1 MFSTEGKFKGNCDLQ
16 KYEKARKLNKYL
28 KQVREKYLFRCREK
42 RDIKSKELGAVLYLI
57 DNYGIRVGNEKKKEE
72 ANTVGASTLR
82 VEHVKF
88 SPPDTVTFDF
98 LGKDSVRYVKK
109 IQVPPTIYKNF
120 KLFVKNKK
128 KHEKLFSHINS
139 TAINE
144 YLQTFDKKFSAKVFR
159 TRLASDIMSKEL
171 EKLKIPKSAN
181 KTQIKGYF
189 NKANVKVAQVLNHT
203 RTISKKNQESLDK
216 LKKELKKLQ
225 TEYKHQSDEKKKEKL
240 KAKVKKKKEQI
251 DRKKDVLNVAI
262 STSLNNYIDPR
273 LVVAWA
279 KNRDIDTS
287 AIYTATLGRKF
298 KWAVDSTTKDFN
310 YHKSNL
316 VGEQKLEP

>member
-1 MFSTEGKFKGNCDLQ
+1 
-16 KYEKARKLNKYL
+16 
-28 KQVREKYLFRCREK
+28 
-42 RDIKSKELGAVLYLI
+42 
-57 DNYGIRVGNEKKKEE
+57 
-72 ANTVGASTLR
+72 
-82 VEHVKF
+82 
-88 SPPDTVTFDF
+88 
-98 LGKDSVRYVKK
+98 
-109 IQVPPTIYKNF
+109 
-120 KLFVKNKK
+120 
-128 KHEKLFSHINS
+128 
-139 TAINE
+139 
-144 YLQTFDKKFSAKVFR
+144 
-159 TRLASDIMSKEL
+159 MSKEL

-316 VGEQKLEP
+316 VGEQKLEPKKQEKTKRKSPKKISKRRTMSRSKRQTRSRSKSRLRSRSPTRKRKSVNKYIEFTKILRPKLKKKNPELTFGQLSKLLSKEWAKHKAK